1 MIFTEHLKSTPDN
14 INKLVTTNANHIVEF
29 FERAAPVKKIKAKE
43 IFNYGCNFDTN
54 VTHLNNSAI
63 ELLKNRTS
71 APLSE
76 LLIYLQHKKAWEV
89 ISDED
94 ITQEFIS
101 AKLHWLIND
110 IKINGLG
117 YPPQG
122 FMKKDLFVCHPG
134 TFRYLASF
142 AQNHDEEFLIVFDP
156 DNIFNERP
164 LKLTE
169 WINLCSNG
177 FIRKQRYIT
186 IKTDSSD
193 PGNQYSDML
202 EIHETQNHHDH
213 NIINQDKF
221 LKKLYSTKPKVFSD
235 SKDSINEIKTKLR
248 HPELYD
254 FEVIHNKFYIPST
267 MNFEG
272 VGIFLDKDLK
282 INKDFS
288 HILFY
293 LDINDDVA
301 YCNGITIFNN
311 STHNNQKLI
320 PEIVDEST
328 NEYLKHF
335 LWCSKRSKIPDF
347 IGGAL

>member
-1 MIFTEHLKSTPDN
+1 MIFVEHLKSTPDN

-29 FERAAPVKKIKAKE
+29 FENAAPVKKIMANK
-43 IFNYGCNFDTN
+43 IFNYGCNFNTN

-76 LLIYLQHKKAWEV
+76 SLMYLQHKKAWES
-89 ISDED
+89 ITDED

-134 TFRYLASF
+134 TFRYLAAF
-142 AQNHDEEFLIVFDP
+142 AQNFDQEFLIAFDP
-156 DNIFNERP
+156 DNIFSEKP
-164 LKLTE
+164 LTLSE
-169 WINLCSNG
+169 WINICSNG
-177 FIRKQRYIT
+177 FIRRNRYIT
-186 IKTDSSD
+186 IKTDSAE
-193 PGNQYSDML
+193 PENQYGGIL
-202 EIHETQNHHDH
+202 EIHETKNHHDH

-221 LKKLYSTKPKVFSD
+221 LKKLYRNRPKIFCD
-235 SKDSINEIKTKLR
+235 DKDCLNDIKSKLR

-254 FEVIHNKFYIPST
+254 YGVIHNKFYIPST
-267 MNFEG
+267 MNFKG
-272 VGIFLDKDLK
+272 VGIFIDKELK

-293 LDINDDVA
+293 LDINDDIA

-311 STHNNQKLI
+311 NTHNNQKLI
-320 PEIVDEST
+320 PQIVEEST
-328 NEYLKHF
+328 NKYLETF
-335 LWCSKRSKIPDF
+335 LWSNKRSKIPNF
-347 IGGAL
+347 IGSAL